1 MRRTSSDRAGFD
13 PAHLISAADADHRV
27 VMTRTSAKLGLRSAR
42 LDVRRLASGLF
53 LSLTSF
59 EIPRRLRAFVRAREI
74 SLVVLAIAIGVIGGL
89 VVGATSA
96 LVDLLHRVLFAIPAG
111 ERLSGQAV
119 LNASVALT
127 VPCMGGLVLGLAGL
141 ILARTRPIREI
152 DPIEANALHGGRMS
166 VRGSLIVAAQ
176 TVWSCGVG
184 ASVGLEAGY
193 TQLASGIASF
203 VGRAFRL
210 RRGDLRVLVGCGAAG
225 AIAGAF
231 GAPLAGAFY
240 AFELIIGT
248 YSVASLASVAV
259 SSLVGF
265 LVAQQLGIEPLY
277 PVFGDAVALSG
288 RDLLFAGL
296 LGFAGAIV
304 GITVMRSVGMCE
316 ALFLRSGIPTALR
329 PAVAGVGVGV
339 CALLSPQVMASGH
352 GAIHLAG
359 LVSRPLADV
368 ALVFGL
374 KVIASSLS
382 LGGGFRG
389 GLFFASLLLGALG
402 GHLFAGGVGAL
413 AGPLQLDPRAYAV
426 IGMGAV
432 SASIIGA
439 PLTVTFVALET
450 TRDPALTAAV
460 LIAVVVSVVATRET
474 FGYSFATWRFHLR
487 GETIRSAADVGWIRD
502 LTVERMMRRDVKTV
516 PDDTGLEEFQ
526 TTFPLGSQSRVIV
539 VDREGRYAGIV
550 SVPEA
555 HSPDLSKQDT
565 IKALLHNSGHALLP
579 SMTIK
584 SAVEVFD
591 QAEAEALA
599 VIDSKRSRHVI
610 GILTEAHALRRYAEE
625 FDRRR
630 RDLMGE
636 P

>member
-1 MRRTSSDRAGFD
+1 
-13 PAHLISAADADHRV
+13 
-27 VMTRTSAKLGLRSAR
+27 MTRTSVKLGLRSAR
-42 LDVRRLASGLF
+42 LEFRRFVSALF
-53 LSLTSF
+53 LRPTSF
-59 EIPRRLRAFVRAREI
+59 EVPRRLRAFVRAREI
-74 SLVVLAIAIGVIGGL
+74 SLVVLALAIGVLGGL
-89 VVGATSA
+89 VVGAMSA
-96 LVDLLHRVLFAIPAG
+96 LVDLLHRVFFDLPPG
-111 ERLSGQAV
+111 ERLSAQAM
-119 LNASVALT
+119 LNPSMALV
-127 VPCMGGLVLGLAGL
+127 VPCMGGLCLGLAGL
-141 ILARTRPIREI
+141 ILARTRPAREI

-166 VRGSLIVAAQ
+166 GRGSLIVAAQ

-225 AIAGAF
+225 GIAGAF

-240 AFELIIGT
+240 AFELVIGT

-265 LVAQQLGIEPLY
+265 LVAQHLGIEPLNT
-277 PVFGDAVALSG
+277 VFGDAVALSG
-288 RDLLFAGL
+288 RDLVFAAL
-296 LGFAGAIV
+296 LGLAGAIV
-304 GITVMRSVGMCE
+304 GITIMRLVGLCE
-316 ALFLRSGIPTALR
+316 SLFLRSGIPPALR
-329 PAVAGVGVGV
+329 PAVAGVGVGL
-339 CALLSPQVMASGH
+339 CALLTPQVMASGH
-352 GAIHLAG
+352 GALQLAA
-359 LVSRPLADV
+359 LVNRPLGAV
-368 ALVFGL
+368 AMVFGL
-374 KVIASSLS
+374 KVLASTLS

-402 GHLFAGGVGAL
+402 GHLFAGGVGIL
-413 AGPLQLDPRAYAV
+413 AGHPPLDPRAYAV
-426 IGMGAV
+426 IGMGAI

-439 PLTVTFVALET
+439 PLTMTFVALET

-487 GETIRSAADVGWIRD
+487 GETIRSAADIGWIRD

-516 PDDTGLEEFQ
+516 PIDIGLEEFQ
-526 TTFPLGSQSRVIV
+526 AAFPLGSQSRVIA
-539 VDREGRYAGIV
+539 VDCEGRYAGIV

-565 IKALLHNSGHALLP
+565 IKPLLHNSGHVLLP
-579 SMTIK
+579 TMTIK

-599 VIDSKRSRHVI
+599 VIDSKRNRKVI
-610 GILTEAHALRRYAEE
+610 GILTEAHALRRYTEE